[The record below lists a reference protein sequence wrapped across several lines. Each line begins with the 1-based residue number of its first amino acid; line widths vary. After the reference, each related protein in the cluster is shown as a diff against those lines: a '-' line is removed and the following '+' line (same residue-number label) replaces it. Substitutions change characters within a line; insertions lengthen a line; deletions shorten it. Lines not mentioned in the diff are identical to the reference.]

1 MEMSEVNGVKSP
13 TQNAYMCDGV
23 NLFLIFVE
31 AKYEVQE
38 ETQYSKGKYAKEN
51 RRGWEVSN

>member
-1 MEMSEVNGVKSP
+1 MEMSEVDGVKSP
-13 TQNAYMCDGV
+13 AQNTDMCDGV

-38 ETQYSKGKYAKEN
+38 ETQYAKGKYAKEN
-51 RRGWEVSN
+51 RRGR

>member
-1 MEMSEVNGVKSP
+1 MSEVNGVKSP

-38 ETQYSKGKYAKEN
+38 ETQYPKGKYAKEN